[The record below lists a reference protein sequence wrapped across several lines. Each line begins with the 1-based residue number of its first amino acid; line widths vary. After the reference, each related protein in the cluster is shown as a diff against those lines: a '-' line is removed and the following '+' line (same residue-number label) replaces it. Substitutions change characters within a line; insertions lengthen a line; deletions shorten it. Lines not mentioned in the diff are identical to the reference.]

1 MLPACVA
8 GLEAHAVL
16 AQTVAGYCFIVRE
29 FRLNINSVLHFV
41 VRVDAFGEFGKL
53 PLVF

>member
-1 MLPACVA
+1 MPACVA
-8 GLEAHAVL
+8 GLEALAVL
-16 AQTVAGYCFIVRE
+16 VQTVAGYCFIVRE
-29 FRLNINSVLHFV
+29 FRLNVNSVLHFV